1 MLIVNPPHL
10 ATPEAMEAKADEC
23 EARARELET
32 SDPYVA
38 RGHQRRAAY
47 LRERARLARGMRGR
61 DGVRFG

>member
-10 ATPEAMEAKADEC
+10 ATPEAMLAKADEC
-23 EARARELET
+23 DALARQLEKT
-32 SDPYVA
+32 DPYTA

-47 LRERARLARGMRGR
+47 LRERAALARNVRGR